1 MQSFAFDEK
10 SFKDQSD
17 YEGEHIGVRLPC
29 INANHL
35 FQISSGYG
43 RTQTRGSGK

>member
-1 MQSFAFDEK
+1 MQNVFKEAFKGQADDE
-10 SFKDQSD
+10 S
-17 YEGEHIGVRLPC
+17 EHISIRLPF

-43 RTQTRGSGK
+43 RTQTRKGGK